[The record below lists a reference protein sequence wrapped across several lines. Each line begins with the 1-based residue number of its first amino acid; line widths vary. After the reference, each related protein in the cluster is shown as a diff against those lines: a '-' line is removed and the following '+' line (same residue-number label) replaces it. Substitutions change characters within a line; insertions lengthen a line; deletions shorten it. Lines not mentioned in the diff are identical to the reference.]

1 MGKLAK
7 FVLGWVSAGLSW
19 GSEGKE
25 AAIIDAIAS
34 LF

>member
-1 MGKLAK
+1 MGNFVK
-7 FVLGWVSAGLSW
+7 FVLGWVSQGLSW

-25 AAIIDAIAS
+25 ASIIDAIAD